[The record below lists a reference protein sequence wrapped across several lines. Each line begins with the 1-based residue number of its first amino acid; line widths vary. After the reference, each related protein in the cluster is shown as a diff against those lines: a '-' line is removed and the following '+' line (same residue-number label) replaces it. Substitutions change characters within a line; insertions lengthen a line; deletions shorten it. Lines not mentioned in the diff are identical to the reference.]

1 MEWTREHPDPRGPTD
16 PSDADERFMARAL
29 DLAEQGRGTTSPNPL
44 VGCVLVS
51 DGAIVGEG
59 YHRRAGEDHA
69 EIVALREAG
78 DAAKGATA
86 YVTLEPCDHHGR
98 TPPCSLALIDAGVRR
113 VVVATLDPNPLVDGS
128 GVRRLRDAGVAVDV
142 GVRGDE
148 AERQNEVFRT
158 SQLLSRPF
166 VLYKTAMTLDGKI
179 ATRTGHSRWITGEA
193 SRERVQRWRHEL
205 DAVAVGV
212 STVLLDDPRLTARV
226 EHGRTPRKVV
236 FDSLARTPTGAALLA
251 PDAGGAPARVTVF
264 VGPSAPGDRIAAL
277 RDVGAEVVTL
287 DGPKGRPSVRGALG
301 ELHRRE
307 VRSVLLEGGGT
318 LAWSFLEARAIDRVA
333 WFIGPKLLGG
343 NGATPLGGMGVTT
356 MDEAFELDDLRSET
370 SGTDLLLTGRVRY
383 PAAPVAGA
391 VDDNAASEDAA
402 STVAVQEGRI

>member
-1 MEWTREHPDPRGPTD
+1 MDWNREDPARRGRAEPTE
-16 PSDADERFMARAL
+16 PDERFMARAL
-29 DLAEQGRGTTSPNPL
+29 ELAERGRGTTSPNPL
-44 VGCVLVS
+44 VGCVLVR

-59 YHRRAGEDHA
+59 HHRRAGEDHA
-69 EIVALREAG
+69 EIVALRDAG
-78 DAAKGATA
+78 DAAAGSTA

-98 TPPCSLALIDAGVRR
+98 TPPCSLALIRAGVRR
-113 VVVATLDPNPLVDGS
+113 VVVAALDPNPVVDGS
-128 GVRRLRDAGVAVDV
+128 GVRRLRDAGIEVDV
-142 GVRGDE
+142 GVLRHE

-158 SQLLSRPF
+158 SQLLGRPF

-179 ATRTGHSRWITGEA
+179 ATRTGHSRWITSET
-193 SRERVQRWRHEL
+193 SRARVQRWRHEL

-226 EHGRTPRKVV
+226 EHGRTPRKIV
-236 FDSLARTPTGAALLA
+236 FDAVARTPPQAALLA
-251 PDAGGAPARVTVF
+251 PDDAGVPARVTAF
-264 VGPSAPGDRIAAL
+264 VGPFAPDDRVAAL
-277 RDVGAEVVTL
+277 RDAGAEVVAL
-287 DGPKGRPSVRGALG
+287 DGPKGRPSVAAALA

-356 MDEAFELDDLRSET
+356 MDEAITLVDLRSEM
-370 SGTDLLLTGRVRY
+370 SGDDLLLTARVRH
-383 PAAPVAGA
+383 PGARDEGAATTAG
-391 VDDNAASEDAA
+391 
-402 STVAVQEGRI
+402 VQEGRS

>member
-1 MEWTREHPDPRGPTD
+1 
-16 PSDADERFMARAL
+16 MARAL
-29 DLAEQGRGTTSPNPL
+29 ELAEHGRGTTSPNPL
-44 VGCVLVS
+44 VGCVLVR

-69 EIVALREAG
+69 EIVALRDAG
-78 DAAKGATA
+78 DAAEGSTA

-98 TPPCSLALIDAGVRR
+98 TPPCSLALIRAGVRR
-113 VVVATLDPNPLVDGS
+113 VVVAALDPNPVVDGS
-128 GVRRLRDAGVAVDV
+128 GVRRLVGAGVEVDV
-142 GVRGDE
+142 GVRRDE

-158 SQLLSRPF
+158 SQLLGRPF

-179 ATRTGHSRWITGEA
+179 ATRTGHSRWITGET
-193 SRERVQRWRHEL
+193 SRARVQRWRHEL
-205 DAVAVGV
+205 DAVVVGV

-236 FDSLARTPTGAALLA
+236 FDSVARTPPGAALLA
-251 PDAGGAPARVTVF
+251 PDEAGVPARVTVV
-264 VGPSAPGDRIAAL
+264 VGPLAAADRVAAL
-277 RDVGAEVVTL
+277 RDAGAEVVTL
-287 DGPKGRPSVRGALG
+287 DGPKGRPSVAAALA

-343 NGATPLGGMGVTT
+343 NGATPLGGLGVTT
-356 MDEAFELDDLRSET
+356 MDEATELADLRSEM
-370 SGTDLLLTGRVRY
+370 SGDDLLLTARVRY
-383 PAAPVAGA
+383 PGAP
-391 VDDNAASEDAA
+391 SEDAA
-402 STVAVQEGRI
+402 AAVGVQEGRS

>member
-1 MEWTREHPDPRGPTD
+1 
-16 PSDADERFMARAL
+16 MARAL

-44 VGCVLVS
+44 VGCVLVR

-69 EIVALREAG
+69 EIVALRDAG
-78 DAAKGATA
+78 DTATGATA

-113 VVVATLDPNPLVDGS
+113 VVVATLDPNPRVDGS
-128 GVRRLRDAGVAVDV
+128 GVRRLRDAGIEVDV

-148 AERQNEVFRT
+148 AERQNEAFRT
-158 SQLLSRPF
+158 SQLLGRPF

-251 PDAGGAPARVTVF
+251 PDDEGAPARVTVF
-264 VGPSAPGDRIAAL
+264 VGPSAPDDRVDAL
-277 RDVGAEVVTL
+277 RDVGADVVTL
-287 DGPKGRPSVRGALG
+287 DGPNGRPPVTDALE

-356 MDEAFELDDLRSET
+356 MDEAFKLDDLQSET
-370 SGTDLLLTGRVRY
+370 SGDDLLLTGRVRY
-383 PAAPVAGA
+383 PAAPVEGA
-391 VDDNAASEDAA
+391 VDENAASEDAA
-402 STVAVQEGRI
+402 GTVAVQKGRS

>member
-1 MEWTREHPDPRGPTD
+1 
-16 PSDADERFMARAL
+16 MARAL
-29 DLAEQGRGTTSPNPL
+29 ELAEHGRGTTSPNPL
-44 VGCVLVS
+44 VGCVLVR

-69 EIVALREAG
+69 EIVALRDAG
-78 DAAKGATA
+78 DAAEGSTA

-98 TPPCSLALIDAGVRR
+98 TPPCSLALIRAGVRR
-113 VVVATLDPNPLVDGS
+113 VVVAALDPNPVVDGS
-128 GVRRLRDAGVAVDV
+128 GVRRLVGAGVEVDV
-142 GVRGDE
+142 GVRRDE

-158 SQLLSRPF
+158 SQLLGRPF

-179 ATRTGHSRWITGEA
+179 ATRTGHSRWITGET
-193 SRERVQRWRHEL
+193 SRARVQRWRHEL
-205 DAVAVGV
+205 DAVVVGV

-236 FDSLARTPTGAALLA
+236 FDSVARTPPGAALLA
-251 PDAGGAPARVTVF
+251 PDEAGVPARVTVV
-264 VGPSAPGDRIAAL
+264 VGPLAAADRVAAL
-277 RDVGAEVVTL
+277 RDAGAEVVTL
-287 DGPKGRPSVRGALG
+287 DGPKGRPSVAAALA

-343 NGATPLGGMGVTT
+343 NGATPLGGLGVTT
-356 MDEAFELDDLRSET
+356 MDEATELADLRSEM
-370 SGTDLLLTGRVRY
+370 SGDDLLLTARVRY
-383 PAAPVAGA
+383 PG
-391 VDDNAASEDAA
+391 AASEDAA
-402 STVAVQEGRI
+402 AAVGVQEGRS